1 MVLAGCNENNPT
13 AKTPAKSSDYEV
25 SGSINERIVGV
36 TKLLFKDKNLASPI
50 LDAQFVEEKLGDGEL
65 GPSDYRRFSMLQVA
79 PQDLVKWIA
88 LFEPLSE
95 QVAYASPT
103 SKHNW
108 WVEEAAFNKLEFFK
122 PDVLAGSTNGWIGV
136 ARQTGQIYLFTFTM

>member
-1 MVLAGCNENNPT
+1 MVLAGCNENTPT
-13 AKTPAKSSDYEV
+13 AKIPAKSSDYEV

-79 PQDLVKWIA
+79 PQDLVKWTT

-95 QVAYASPT
+95 QVAYVSPI
-103 SKHNW
+103 SKRSW
-108 WVEEAAFNKLEFFK
+108 WVEEGAFNKLAFFK
-122 PDVLAGSTNGWIGV
+122 PEALAGSTNGWVGV
-136 ARQTGQIYLFTFTM
+136 DRQTGQIYLFTFTM